1 MIIFNQWR
9 FNTTPLH
16 SNPGSKH
23 GWSYK
28 SHRNDCGSPGH
39 NTPRWEATI
48 TRIQPSQSAPK
59 SWPWVCVGGICPGGS
74 VLVGLSWWDLSTSAT
89 LGETEVMEEKE
100 EHGVT
105 QMHFSNVSVAQGSV
119 IPSLGWRGSWAVQG
133 GEVDKEDPKIHVGMN
148 VEVCFVFQ
156 LLAKHKMTHTA
167 MKVKYQTKGL
177 VRRTD
182 WLLGVLPAYSLHS
195 FSDPPQAS

>member
-23 GWSYK
+23 GSSYK

-105 QMHFSNVSVAQGSV
+105 QMRFSNVSVAQGSV
-119 IPSLGWRGSWAVQG
+119 IPSLGRRGLSCTGWRGRQG
-133 GEVDKEDPKIHVGMN
+133 RPQNSCGNECRRLLCLPTPGQAQNDPH
-148 VEVCFVFQ
+148 C
-156 LLAKHKMTHTA
+156 HKG
-167 MKVKYQTKGL
+167 QIPNQ
-177 VRRTD
+177 R
-182 WLLGVLPAYSLHS
+182 SS
-195 FSDPPQAS
+195 